1 MQGRRGEAS
10 WGLRPRQRPL
20 QTEGKDA
27 RLKGGRYEGNC
38 KGNICRARCFAQ
50 DELKGAALT

>member
-1 MQGRRGEAS
+1 MRGQGTRRFK
-10 WGLRPRQRPL
+10 
-20 QTEGKDA
+20 TA
-27 RLKGGRYEGNC
+27 RLKGGRYEGDC